1 MTDSP
6 SNTTDSRLR
15 VTAVVPMYNASR
27 TIVRTL
33 ESIRAQTRPVDAIV
47 VVDDH
52 STDNSRAL
60 VEGMAL
66 PNLELISTPRNSGP
80 GAARN
85 VGVRHAATEWVALLD
100 SDDLWMP
107 TFIED
112 VTGAIAKLNADFASA
127 GGQRVKQYRDTPKVQ
142 RRAIGGDAG
151 EAVDMTRD
159 FWRTARRF
167 MPVHSSSVVLKKS
180 LFEKAGGFPEDMRNG
195 EDVSL
200 WMRLWLFGRF
210 AFVNKPL
217 FESSAVATGLAA
229 GRLSYGD
236 VRRGLWRMAVTLKDA
251 IRARRPGTGQFAIW
265 FAGRIFHRHAVY
277 FAKRLRPRGRAA
289 KRA

>member
-1 MTDSP
+1 MTDSALNP
-6 SNTTDSRLR
+6 TNSGRLR

-27 TIVRTL
+27 TIMRTL
-33 ESIRAQTRPVDAIV
+33 DSIRAQTQPVDAIV

-60 VEGMAL
+60 VEAAGL
-66 PNLELISTPRNSGP
+66 PDLEVISTPRNSGP
-80 GAARN
+80 GATRN
-85 VGVRHAATEWVALLD
+85 VGIRHASTEWVALLD

-107 TFIED
+107 TFIQD
-112 VTGAIAKLNADFASA
+112 VTEAIGRFNADFASA
-127 GGQRVKQYRDTPKVQ
+127 GGERVKQYRETPKVQ
-142 RRAIGGDAG
+142 RRQIAG
-151 EAVDMTRD
+151 VDESVDMTRD

-167 MPVHSSSVVLKKS
+167 MPVHSSSVVLRKS

-217 FESSAVATGLAA
+217 FESAAVATGLAA
-229 GRLSYGD
+229 GRLSYAD

-251 IRARRPGTGQFAIW
+251 IRARKPGTDQFAIW
-265 FAGRIFHRHAVY
+265 FAGRVVHRHGVWL
-277 FAKRLRPRGRAA
+277 AKKLRQRGRSA